1 MNSIK
6 LPPIVQVSM
15 YSPGY
20 SEDLLSGKNDDIS
33 ALPGML
39 LFNSSMPDFTQT
51 GKPETFTI
59 EKECGTSSKP
69 YRMLKKMH
77 VLKGQVNTNENCC
90 LYCPLCNCPL
100 SHNGNLTASL
110 KHIPFGGEYTEVFV
124 SRARYVCS
132 NEKCT
137 YFWDERIPFKAA
149 DHFLT
154 VSAENYAMDLLRL
167 GHTLKDVSIITGI
180 GKNVVKAIDKKRL
193 EKLYTVD
200 GEGKELTRPTETV
213 RHLGIDEFLLHKG
226 HKYATIIMDLDT
238 GHVLYLAHGKKK
250 QVVYDFI
257 EWIGIDWLKNV
268 EALACDMNSD
278 YEEAFHEKC
287 PWIKTVFDRFHLIKN
302 FNDKV
307 IAEVRK
313 DEQKRLIAEGNIEA
327 AKALKGAKYIMQSSA
342 TTRAERSADAREGKV
357 IQESG
362 GLFNRPE
369 VKRKRD
375 YESEYEK
382 LIKENKLFFTID
394 LIKEK
399 LEKAYNAQTER
410 SMKIHINRIIRL
422 CNETDNTHF
431 KWFAR
436 LLENH
441 KEGIINYA
449 VFHISSGK
457 VEGTNNMIKTLRRK
471 GYGYDDDD
479 YFFLKII
486 DASHRYS

>member
-1 MNSIK
+1 MNSSK
-6 LPPIVQVSM
+6 LPPIVQESIFSDNM
-15 YSPGY
+15 
-20 SEDLLSGKNDDIS
+20 IS
-33 ALPGML
+33 NVTEEISILPGTV
-39 LFNSSMPDFTQT
+39 FINSSMPDFTQT
-51 GKPETFTI
+51 EKPESHMI
-59 EKECGTSSKP
+59 EKECGTSSRPSRIQKI
-69 YRMLKKMH
+69 MQ
-77 VLKGQVNTNENCC
+77 VIKGRVNTHDNRC
-90 LYCPLCNCPL
+90 LFCPVCNSPL
-100 SHNGNLTASL
+100 SHNGTLIASL
-110 KHIPFGGEYTEVFV
+110 KHIPIGGEYTELLV
-124 SRARYVCS
+124 SRDRFVCS
-132 NEKCT
+132 NDECR
-137 YFWDERIPFKAA
+137 YFWYEPIPFKSAS
-149 DHFLT
+149 HFHT
-154 VSAENYAMDLLRL
+154 IPAENYAMDLLRL
-167 GHTLKDVSIITGI
+167 GHTLKDVSIITGL
-180 GKNVVKAIDKKRL
+180 GKNVIKAIDKKRL
-193 EKLYTVD
+193 ENLYTIN
-200 GEGKELTRPTETV
+200 GEGKELTRPTESAK
-213 RHLGIDEFLLHKG
+213 HLGIDEFLLHKG

-250 QVVYDFI
+250 QVVYDFV
-257 EWIGIDWLKNV
+257 EWIGMDWMKGV

-307 IAEVRK
+307 ISEVRK
-313 DEQKRLIAEGNIEA
+313 DEQKRLMEEGNAEA
-327 AKALKGAKYIMQSSA
+327 AKALKGSKYIMCSNAS
-342 TTRAERSADAREGKV
+342 TRAARSADAREDKV

-399 LEKAYNAQTER
+399 LEKAYNAKTVR

-441 KEGIINYA
+441 KDGIINHA
-449 VFHISSGK
+449 IFHISSGK

-471 GYGYDDDD
+471 SYGYDDDD

-486 DASHRYS
+486 DASRRFS